1 MFLWCRWIC
10 NSNLLPRTLWRGG
23 RQRSVRSLHHVPRPS
38 AKWEPC
44 HRQTGIRWGETLL
57 PTYKK
62 DLAVP
67 SRVDPIPSVFFD
79 TQTCFQNAS
88 HYAKHVLKY
97 VKYLSLKEIGCTVAK
112 CWGTHRVWLDVF
124 RLGLSAHQSQLV
136 INAHSFFSIVFQ
148 LSGRGSSRSAVKCHV
163 T

>member
-1 MFLWCRWIC
+1 MF
-10 NSNLLPRTLWRGG
+10 
-23 RQRSVRSLHHVPRPS
+23 HAPRPNENL
-38 AKWEPC
+38 AIGRLEYVEVRRFFPPTRKA
-44 HRQTGIRWGETLL
+44 LL
-57 PTYKK
+57 Y
-62 DLAVP
+62 LAGL
-67 SRVDPIPSVFFD
+67 
-79 TQTCFQNAS
+79 TQFPQCFLILT

-112 CWGTHRVWLDVF
+112 CCG

-148 LSGRGSSRSAVKCHV
+148 PSGRGSSRSAVKCHV